1 MPTTVARRP
10 SAATRRAG
18 YVVGAP
24 VNAVL
29 LWLMHVWPGWEAVPF
44 LTATST
50 PCSAGRLSLVVTLA
64 LNLVYLIRDPRWLT
78 AAGAVVTTAIGL
90 VAAIRMLRVFP
101 FDLGD
106 SDVWPVVFR
115 VLLWVAVVGSA
126 IGLIANLVAFVRALA
141 QLRCAP
147 TWTGAGRS
155 GAG

>member
-1 MPTTVARRP
+1 MTTTVARRP

-18 YVVGAP
+18 YVAGAL

-29 LWLMHVWPGWEAVPF
+29 LWLLLGWPGWEAVPF
-44 LTATST
+44 LTADFETVLGLI
-50 PCSAGRLSLVVTLA
+50 AFSLVATIA

-90 VAAIRMLRVFP
+90 AASIRMLRVFP

-115 VLLWVAVVGSA
+115 VLLWVAVVGAA
-126 IGLIANLVAFVRALA
+126 IGVIANLVAVVRAL
-141 QLRCAP
+141 
-147 TWTGAGRS
+147 GSS
-155 GAG
+155 GG